1 MSGPRL
7 SYRDDIGTGLS
18 STDNTHEIAQRAAPE
33 SRVVYVDKDPLVLVH
48 ARALLTSAGSG
59 VCDYIDAD
67 IRDTGM
73 ILQAAAGVL
82 DFSRPAGVC
91 LIMILQFIPDGDDP
105 WAITRTL
112 MNAVPPGSY
121 LAISH
126 PASDVD
132 TELAQALRDL
142 NTAMD
147 GTEALPRRRQD
158 IARFFDGLEMIE
170 PGLVQ
175 LHRWRAEPG
184 ADTSRALAAYG
195 GVGRKP

>member
-1 MSGPRL
+1 M
-7 SYRDDIGTGLS
+7 
-18 STDNTHEIAQRAAPE
+18 
-33 SRVVYVDKDPLVLVH
+33 
-48 ARALLTSAGSG
+48 
-59 VCDYIDAD
+59 CDYIDAD
-67 IRDTGM
+67 IRDTGT
-73 ILQAAAGVL
+73 ILQAAASVL
-82 DFSRPAGVC
+82 DFSRPVGVC
-91 LIMILQFIPDGDDP
+91 LIMILQFIPDGDAP

-158 IARFFDGLEMIE
+158 IARLFDGLEMIE

-175 LHRWRAEPG
+175 LHRWRAGPG
-184 ADTSRALAAYG
+184 AHTSRALAAYG